1 MGSAVQPHGGLP
13 PMWLGVFETAQ
24 QAQTAVTASYAFG
37 FALAARRQPILPE
50 LAKHW
55 HGNQSTTLHFTP
67 SATPSERAILFPSIT
82 YKGRPGG
89 AHFPVGGNRLWRLYF
104 NV

>member
-24 QAQTAVTASYAFG
+24 QAQTAVTAF
-37 FALAARRQPILPE
+37 QPILPE